1 MAIPNTNPS
10 YIDTAVEG
18 AGVNVL
24 SNVSEILVAA
34 NPDRQYLYVKNLDST
49 ILVSLGLGET
59 AVTSK
64 GIVLAGGETWEMPSH
79 AIWTGVVN
87 IVAASATPSAA
98 FVEY

>member
-1 MAIPNTNPS
+1 MAIPVRNPS
-10 YIDTAVEG
+10 YISATDEG

-24 SNVSEILVAA
+24 SVTSEVLVAA

-79 AIWTGVVN
+79 AIFTGAVN
-87 IVAASATPSAA
+87 IVAASSTPSAS

>member
-1 MAIPNTNPS
+1 MTIPVRNPS
-10 YIDTAVEG
+10 YISSADEG

-24 SNVSEILVAA
+24 SNASEVLVAA

-79 AIWTGVVN
+79 AIWTGAVH

-98 FVEY
+98 YVEY